1 MAEFVVLRPVPR
13 KTVGKVPQWF
23 SEYQNA
29 VDLWARDA
37 QKAFEQLQQR
47 SANQADR
54 IKELEDASNTS

>member
-1 MAEFVVLRPVPR
+1 MANFVVVRTEPR

-29 VDLWARDA
+29 VTLWTRDA
-37 QKAFEQLQQR
+37 QKAFEELQQR
-47 SANQADR
+47 SESQQAR